1 VTVVEGPAERST
13 DAGWQGGLY
22 QAAPEASGKGL
33 DRGRDLPRELGEEHA
48 HRHAHR
54 ASLGRMHCF
63 VAVALV
69 LAGLPAPRAGPAPP
83 PAPEP
88 DSVSETLFLI
98 GDAGNPKKGGEPVLM
113 ALRQQLERAAG
124 RVTVAFLGDNVYPA
138 GLPAPGHPKLAEMER
153 RLDDQVDVVREAGVR
168 AVFIPGN
175 HDWRGEDGWEAVR
188 REERRVE
195 ARGGPSVSFLPN
207 DGCPGPEVVDVG
219 DRLRLVALDTQWWFH
234 GHGRPEHPT
243 SSCSADSEAEVVAAF
258 RSALESAGGRE
269 VVVLAHHPLVSGG
282 PHGGKFGF
290 KQHLFPL
297 TEWKKGLFVPLP
309 IVGSLYPLARASGI
323 SAQDQPSGEYR
334 RVRDALAGAMRGRMP
349 LAWVSGHEHVLQV
362 IESREWGRVLVSG
375 SGIYGHA
382 SHVGDV
388 EGSLFHAARSGFMRV
403 DFPRS
408 GTPRLAVFEVGK
420 DGRYREAYARRLE

>member
-1 VTVVEGPAERST
+1 MPRLVVV
-13 DAGWQGGLY
+13 
-22 QAAPEASGKGL
+22 AAL
-33 DRGRDLPRELGEEHA
+33 
-48 HRHAHR
+48 
-54 ASLGRMHCF
+54 
-63 VAVALV
+63 
-69 LAGLPAPRAGPAPP
+69 LAGLPTLRAAQAPP
-83 PAPEP
+83 PAPEAEA
-88 DSVSETLFLI
+88 VVHTLFLI
-98 GDAGNPKKGGEPVLM
+98 GDAGHPAKGGEPVLI
-113 ALRQQLERAAG
+113 ALRQQLERAGG
-124 RVTVAFLGDNVYPA
+124 RAIVVFLGDNLYPA
-138 GLPAPGHPKLAEMER
+138 GLPAPGHPELAEMER

-175 HDWRGEDGWEAVR
+175 HDWVKGGPDGWEALR
-188 REERRVE
+188 RQERRVE
-195 ARGGPSVSFLPN
+195 ARGGPTVAFLPN
-207 DGCPGPEVVDVG
+207 DGCPGPEVLDEG
-219 DRLRLVALDTQWWFH
+219 DALRLVALDTQWWFH

-243 SSCSADSEAEVVAAF
+243 SSCPADSEAEVVAAL

-309 IVGSLYPLARASGI
+309 IVGSLYPVARASGI

-408 GTPRLAVFEVGK
+408 GTPRLAVLEVGK

>member
-1 VTVVEGPAERST
+1 M
-13 DAGWQGGLY
+13 
-22 QAAPEASGKGL
+22 
-33 DRGRDLPRELGEEHA
+33 
-48 HRHAHR
+48 HR
-54 ASLGRMHCF
+54 L
-63 VAVALV
+63 VALALV
-69 LAGLPAPRAGPAPP
+69 LAGMPAPRAGQAPP
-83 PAPEP
+83 PALEAEAI
-88 DSVSETLFLI
+88 VHTLFLI
-98 GDAGNPKKGGEPVLM
+98 GDAGHPAKGGEPVLI

-124 RVTVAFLGDNVYPA
+124 RAIVVFLGDNLYPA
-138 GLPAPGHPKLAEMER
+138 GLPAPGHPELAEMER
-153 RLDDQVDVVREAGVR
+153 RLDDEVDAARDTGARV
-168 AVFIPGN
+168 VFIPGN
-175 HDWRGEDGWEAVR
+175 HDWANGGPDGWEAVR
-188 REERRVE
+188 RQEIRVE
-195 ARGGPSVSFLPN
+195 ARGGAGVSYLPN
-207 DGCPGPEVVDVG
+207 DGCPGPEVLDVG
-219 DRLRLVALDTQWWFH
+219 DRLRLVAFDTQWWFH
-234 GHGRPEHPT
+234 GHGRPEHPM
-243 SSCSADSEAEVVAAF
+243 SSCPADSEAEVVAAF

-309 IVGSLYPLARASGI
+309 IVGSLYPVARASGI

-334 RVRDALAGAMRGRMP
+334 RVRDALAGAMRGLMP

-388 EGSLFHAARSGFMRV
+388 EGSLFHAARAGFMRV

-408 GTPRLAVFEVGK
+408 GPPRLAVLEVGK